1 MKGNLPEEPETIV
14 LRVISQELHPDV
26 VNQEAHDDSAM
37 YGFVGYEFMDNVQ
50 SISIKELNIFHLE
63 ACIPWSELPLSD

>member
-1 MKGNLPEEPETIV
+1 
-14 LRVISQELHPDV
+14 
-26 VNQEAHDDSAM
+26 
-37 YGFVGYEFMDNVQ
+37 MDNVQ